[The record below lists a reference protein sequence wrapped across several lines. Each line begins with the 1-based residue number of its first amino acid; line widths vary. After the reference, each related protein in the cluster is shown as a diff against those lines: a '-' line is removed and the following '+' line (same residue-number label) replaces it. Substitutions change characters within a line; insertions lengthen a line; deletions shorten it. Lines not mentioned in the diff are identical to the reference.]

1 MSQLLDSLKQS
12 DNKNTDQSEREAGQG
27 TVKVV
32 HPMRSVKAQK
42 MPTSWAWPLVI
53 ALLPAASI
61 VGYKFY
67 QQAKYEQ
74 VQTTALSAPLKQVPQ
89 SQPSTST
96 YDQRVLQAPAESRQA
111 TVLSPTKDVV
121 FLDYPQLVTE
131 PLPVGDSLYSAA
143 PAYQDYEVAT
153 PTQSYLANA
162 SADSYAAVSKPVAK
176 QSEDQDPYQLDNLD
190 LSGLSPKLAAQLK
203 SAIVA
208 TDGESYQDNEL
219 DRSGDK
225 VDAQPSVKAPKQSQ
239 SKVIP
244 IGLLPASIQNQLP
257 KMNFEQHIYSSAP
270 AKRWVKVNGKEF
282 HEGDSIAPGVKL
294 ARIESRDVVLKFDGY
309 EISMPALSEW

>member
-12 DNKNTDQSEREAGQG
+12 DNKNTDQSEREATQG
-27 TVKVV
+27 AVKVV

-42 MPTSWAWPLVI
+42 MSTSWAWPLVI

-67 QQAKYEQ
+67 QQTKYEQ
-74 VQTTALSAPLKQVPQ
+74 VQTTEFSAPLKQALQ

-96 YDQRVLQAPAESRQA
+96 YNKQVLQAPAKSGQA
-111 TVLSPTKDVV
+111 TVLMLNKDVV

-131 PLPVGDSLYSAA
+131 PLPVGDSLYSAV
-143 PAYQDYEVAT
+143 PAYQDYEVST
-153 PTQSYLANA
+153 PTQSYSANA
-162 SADSYAAVSKPVAK
+162 PADSYATVTKPVAK
-176 QSEDQDPYQLDNLD
+176 QSEEQDPYQLDNLD
-190 LSGLSPKLAAQLK
+190 LSALSPKLAAQLK

-219 DRSGDK
+219 DRSVDEA
-225 VDAQPSVKAPKQSQ
+225 DAQPVMKASKKTQT
-239 SKVIP
+239 KVIP
-244 IGLLPASIQNQLP
+244 IGLLPSSIQNQLP
-257 KMNFEQHIYSSAP
+257 KMNFEQHIYSSTP
-270 AKRWVKVNGKEF
+270 AKRWVKVNGKEL

>member
-42 MPTSWAWPLVI
+42 MSTSWAWPLVI

-61 VGYKFY
+61 VGYKVY
-67 QQAKYEQ
+67 QQTKYEQ
-74 VQTTALSAPLKQVPQ
+74 VQKTEFSAPLKQALQ
-89 SQPSTST
+89 SQPST
-96 YDQRVLQAPAESRQA
+96 YDKRVLQAPAEGRQA
-111 TVLSPTKDVV
+111 TVLSPNKDVV

-131 PLPVGDSLYSAA
+131 PLPVGDSLYSAS
-143 PAYQDYEVAT
+143 PAYQDYEVST
-153 PTQSYLANA
+153 PTKPYSADA
-162 SADSYAAVSKPVAK
+162 STDSYATATKPAAK
-176 QSEDQDPYQLDNLD
+176 QSGDQDPYQLDNLD

-219 DRSGDK
+219 DRSGDE
-225 VDAQPSVKAPKQSQ
+225 VDDQPVVKAPKQSQ

-257 KMNFEQHIYSSAP
+257 KMNFEQHIYSSTP
-270 AKRWVKVNGKEF
+270 AKRWVKVNDKEL

>member
-42 MPTSWAWPLVI
+42 MSTSWAWPLVI

-61 VGYKFY
+61 VGYKVY
-67 QQAKYEQ
+67 QQTKYEQ
-74 VQTTALSAPLKQVPQ
+74 VQKTEFSAPLKQALQ
-89 SQPSTST
+89 SQPST
-96 YDQRVLQAPAESRQA
+96 YDKRVLQAPAEGRQA
-111 TVLSPTKDVV
+111 TVLSPNKDVV

-143 PAYQDYEVAT
+143 PAYQDYEVST
-153 PTQSYLANA
+153 PTKPYSADA
-162 SADSYAAVSKPVAK
+162 STDSYATVTKPAAK
-176 QSEDQDPYQLDNLD
+176 QSGDQDPYQLDNLD

-219 DRSGDK
+219 DRSGDE
-225 VDAQPSVKAPKQSQ
+225 VDDQSVVKAPKQSQ

-257 KMNFEQHIYSSAP
+257 KMNFEQHIYSSTP
-270 AKRWVKVNGKEF
+270 AKRWVKVNGKEL

>member
-12 DNKNTDQSEREAGQG
+12 DNMNTDQSEREAGQG

-42 MPTSWAWPLVI
+42 MSTSWAWPLVI

-61 VGYKFY
+61 VGYKVY
-67 QQAKYEQ
+67 QQTKYEQ
-74 VQTTALSAPLKQVPQ
+74 VQKTEFSAPLKQALQ
-89 SQPSTST
+89 SQPST
-96 YDQRVLQAPAESRQA
+96 YDKRVLQAPAEGRQA
-111 TVLSPTKDVV
+111 TVLSPNKDVV

-143 PAYQDYEVAT
+143 PAYQDYEVST
-153 PTQSYLANA
+153 PTKPYSADA
-162 SADSYAAVSKPVAK
+162 STDSYATVTKPAAK
-176 QSEDQDPYQLDNLD
+176 QSGDQDPYQLDNLD

-219 DRSGDK
+219 DRSGDE
-225 VDAQPSVKAPKQSQ
+225 VDDQSVVKAPKQSQ

-257 KMNFEQHIYSSAP
+257 KMNFEQHIYSSTP
-270 AKRWVKVNGKEF
+270 TKRWVKVNGKEL

>member
-12 DNKNTDQSEREAGQG
+12 DNMNTDQSEREAGQG

-42 MPTSWAWPLVI
+42 MSTSWAWPLVI

-61 VGYKFY
+61 VGYKVY
-67 QQAKYEQ
+67 QQTKYEQ
-74 VQTTALSAPLKQVPQ
+74 VQKTEFSAPLKQALQ
-89 SQPSTST
+89 SQPST
-96 YDQRVLQAPAESRQA
+96 YDKRVLQAPAEGRQA
-111 TVLSPTKDVV
+111 TVLSPNKDVV

-143 PAYQDYEVAT
+143 PAYQDYEVST
-153 PTQSYLANA
+153 PTKPYSADA
-162 SADSYAAVSKPVAK
+162 STDSYATVTKPAAK
-176 QSEDQDPYQLDNLD
+176 QSGDQDPYQLDNLD

-219 DRSGDK
+219 DRSGDE
-225 VDAQPSVKAPKQSQ
+225 VDDQSVVKAPKQSQ

-257 KMNFEQHIYSSAP
+257 KMNFEQHIYSSTP
-270 AKRWVKVNGKEF
+270 AKRWVKVNGKEL

>member
-42 MPTSWAWPLVI
+42 MSTSWAWPLVI

-61 VGYKFY
+61 VGYKVY
-67 QQAKYEQ
+67 QQTKYEQ
-74 VQTTALSAPLKQVPQ
+74 VQKTEFSAPLKQALQ
-89 SQPSTST
+89 SQPST
-96 YDQRVLQAPAESRQA
+96 YDKRVLQAPAEGRQA
-111 TVLSPTKDVV
+111 TVLSPNKDVV

-143 PAYQDYEVAT
+143 PAYQDYEVST
-153 PTQSYLANA
+153 PTKPYSADA
-162 SADSYAAVSKPVAK
+162 STDSYATVTKPAAK
-176 QSEDQDPYQLDNLD
+176 QSGDQDPYQLDNLD

-219 DRSGDK
+219 DRSGDE
-225 VDAQPSVKAPKQSQ
+225 VDDQSVVKAPKQSQ

-257 KMNFEQHIYSSAP
+257 KMNFEQHIYSSTP
-270 AKRWVKVNGKEF
+270 TKRWVKVNGKEL